1 MMSQQPGKKEG
12 VHMVQKIGTK
22 KKTMRNS
29 NGRVALAKKAKRSRM
44 ERRRRSTSRSAGRD
58 GGRPNDAGDC
68 AGDGAVS
75 PLDLAARIVWFLA
88 VNHSV
93 FVYCY
98 SLSTLLTNER
108 FADERK
114 MEQKNVLKN
123 NE

>member
-1 MMSQQPGKKEG
+1 
-12 VHMVQKIGTK
+12 MVQKIGTK